1 MKRITTAEALSRD
14 QVLAVLK
21 AARAVSERDFLM
33 ILVAYSHA
41 MRASEVCQLRPE
53 HISGGYITVCR
64 LKGSKTTAHP
74 LVEDE
79 NPLLDEKT
87 SLTEWIKSVKPR
99 ALLFPIGRR
108 HFWTRFKEHARTAGV
123 PAHVQRVHN
132 LKHSACVGL
141 VPYVSL
147 PELQRFTGHVS
158 LSSLGRY
165 LEPSQQQ
172 VDNAVAAAR
181 RAMSAV

>member
-1 MKRITTAEALSRD
+1 MKRITTAEALTRD

-21 AARAVSERDFLM
+21 TARAVSERDFLM

-64 LKGSKTTAHP
+64 LKGSRTTAHP

-79 NPLLDEKT
+79 KT
-87 SLTEWIKSVKPR
+87 ALTEWIKGVEPGS
-99 ALLFPIGRR
+99 LLLIGRQ

-123 PAHVQRVHN
+123 PSRVQRVHN
-132 LKHSACVGL
+132 LKHSACIGL

-147 PELQRFTGHVS
+147 PELAAVHGSR
-158 LSSLGRY
+158 
-165 LEPSQQQ
+165 EPVESWTLPG
-172 VDNAVAAAR
+172 AVPAA
-181 RAMSAV
+181 SG